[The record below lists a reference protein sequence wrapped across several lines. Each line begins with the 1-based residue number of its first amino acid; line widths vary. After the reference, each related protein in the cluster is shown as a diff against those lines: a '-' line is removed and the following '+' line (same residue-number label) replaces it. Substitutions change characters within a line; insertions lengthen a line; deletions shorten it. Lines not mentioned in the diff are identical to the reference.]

1 MFTTIET
8 PLGSIRTYK
17 GNYIAKDIIM
27 SRIGYRSMT
36 DLLAKIDDSEQ
47 GTLKTPAGYKLRVLT
62 PRGLQQFFERTNSTK
77 SQFSIM
83 REWWFTR
90 EKDRGED
97 AIQLYLNG
105 CVLCGMA
112 VSLWLMRPLTLKVK
126 SRGSPLQVNL
136 LV

>member
-8 PLGSIRTYK
+8 PLGSIRTHQ

-27 SRIGYRSMT
+27 SRIGYKSVT
-36 DLLAKIDDSEQ
+36 DLLSKVDDSEQ
-47 GTLKTPAGYKLRVLT
+47 GYIQMPAGYKLRVIT
-62 PRGLQQFFERTNSTK
+62 DRGLQQFFERTNSTK

-97 AIQLYLNG
+97 AMQLYLNG

-112 VSLWLMRPLTLKVK
+112 VSLWLMRPLTH
-126 SRGSPLQVNL
+126 L
-136 LV
+136 LTSFEEGR